1 MQVHD
6 EIKIT
11 GATEGT
17 RELIVEEDDVTEGL
31 PESIEEETVKSF
43 QDDEKVLLADEKS
56 RGEEDSKEQTIADSV
71 EGTPGSTK
79 EENFTDNE
87 KQDEKCKEEVSLT
100 KKLKV
105 NLIFLS
111 KYNLHLI

>member
-56 RGEEDSKEQTIADSV
+56 RGEDSKEQTIADSV
-71 EGTPGSTK
+71 KGTPGSIK

-87 KQDEKCKEEVSLT
+87 KQDEKCNEEVSLT
-100 KKLKV
+100 KKFKV

-111 KYNLHLI
+111 KYSLHLI